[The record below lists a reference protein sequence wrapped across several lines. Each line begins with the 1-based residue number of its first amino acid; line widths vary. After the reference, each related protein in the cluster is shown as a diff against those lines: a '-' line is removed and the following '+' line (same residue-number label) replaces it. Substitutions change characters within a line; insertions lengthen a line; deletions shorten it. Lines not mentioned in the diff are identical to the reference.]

1 MNDNS
6 RKSGWEWLDRDT
18 SAFLYEY
25 LTMGADIP
33 EPVRKHFGFD
43 RDYLLYEKINGMD
56 YDEYLRQREEGRFPD
71 VLEVD
76 GIHKL
81 IRVLRPPHAR
91 CVIETNG
98 SRPTVLDDLV
108 GAGYADIVS
117 FVFDRYP
124 KKCQLDSMRIA
135 RDGDCRFAV
144 TVVTEPQRLTV
155 EDVLDLGD
163 HIKGAML
170 LQIKRSSEPG
180 ALQYKKS
187 EISSLAKSMKGT
199 AKEVRI
205 V

>member
-1 MNDNS
+1 MRIANFRRTDTVSLPGLYLSSVGVSTDDGPGVNETEVANS
-6 RKSGWEWLDRDT
+6 
-18 SAFLYEY
+18 
-25 LTMGADIP
+25 
-33 EPVRKHFGFD
+33 
-43 RDYLLYEKINGMD
+43 INGD
-56 YDEYLRQREEGRFPD
+56 KDSLDGILFRGVETD

-180 ALQYKKS
+180 ALQYKKN

>member
-1 MNDNS
+1 MRIANFRRTDTVSLPGLYLSSVSVSPDDGPGVNETEVANS
-6 RKSGWEWLDRDT
+6 
-18 SAFLYEY
+18 
-25 LTMGADIP
+25 
-33 EPVRKHFGFD
+33 
-43 RDYLLYEKINGMD
+43 INGD
-56 YDEYLRQREEGRFPD
+56 KDSLDGILFRGVETD
-71 VLEVD
+71 ILEVD

-144 TVVTEPQRLTV
+144 TVVTEPQRLTM

>member
-1 MNDNS
+1 MRIANFRRTDTVSLPGLYLSSVGVSPDDGPGVNETEVANS
-6 RKSGWEWLDRDT
+6 
-18 SAFLYEY
+18 
-25 LTMGADIP
+25 
-33 EPVRKHFGFD
+33 
-43 RDYLLYEKINGMD
+43 INGD
-56 YDEYLRQREEGRFPD
+56 KDSLDGILFRGVETD

-76 GIHKL
+76 GILRL

-144 TVVTEPQRLTV
+144 TVVTEPQRLTM

>member
-1 MNDNS
+1 MRIANFRRTDTVSLPGLYLSSVGVSTDDGPGVNETEVANS
-6 RKSGWEWLDRDT
+6 
-18 SAFLYEY
+18 
-25 LTMGADIP
+25 
-33 EPVRKHFGFD
+33 
-43 RDYLLYEKINGMD
+43 INGD
-56 YDEYLRQREEGRFPD
+56 KDSLDGILFLGVETD

-187 EISSLAKSMKGT
+187 EISSLAKSMKGM

>member
-1 MNDNS
+1 MRIANFRRTDTVSLPGLYLSSVGVSTDDGPGVNETEVANS
-6 RKSGWEWLDRDT
+6 
-18 SAFLYEY
+18 
-25 LTMGADIP
+25 
-33 EPVRKHFGFD
+33 
-43 RDYLLYEKINGMD
+43 INGD
-56 YDEYLRQREEGRFPD
+56 KDSLDGILFRGVETD

-180 ALQYKKS
+180 TLQYKKS

>member
-1 MNDNS
+1 MRLANFRRTDTVSLPGLYLSSVGVSPDDGPGVNETEVANS
-6 RKSGWEWLDRDT
+6 
-18 SAFLYEY
+18 
-25 LTMGADIP
+25 
-33 EPVRKHFGFD
+33 
-43 RDYLLYEKINGMD
+43 INGD
-56 YDEYLRQREEGRFPD
+56 KDSLDGILFRGVETD

-76 GIHKL
+76 GIHRL

-98 SRPTVLDDLV
+98 SRPIVLDDLV

-144 TVVTEPQRLTV
+144 TVVTEPQRLTM

>member
-1 MNDNS
+1 MRIANFRRTDTVSLPGLYLSSVGVSPDDGPGVNETEVANS
-6 RKSGWEWLDRDT
+6 
-18 SAFLYEY
+18 
-25 LTMGADIP
+25 
-33 EPVRKHFGFD
+33 
-43 RDYLLYEKINGMD
+43 INGD
-56 YDEYLRQREEGRFPD
+56 KDSLDGILFRGVETD

-76 GIHKL
+76 GIHRL

-98 SRPTVLDDLV
+98 SRPIVLDDLV

-144 TVVTEPQRLTV
+144 TVITEPQRLTM

>member
-1 MNDNS
+1 M
-6 RKSGWEWLDRDT
+6 
-18 SAFLYEY
+18 
-25 LTMGADIP
+25 
-33 EPVRKHFGFD
+33 
-43 RDYLLYEKINGMD
+43 
-56 YDEYLRQREEGRFPD
+56 
-71 VLEVD
+71 
-76 GIHKL
+76 
-81 IRVLRPPHAR
+81 
-91 CVIETNG
+91 
-98 SRPTVLDDLV
+98 
-108 GAGYADIVS
+108 
-117 FVFDRYP
+117 
-124 KKCQLDSMRIA
+124 
-135 RDGDCRFAV
+135 

>member
-1 MNDNS
+1 MRIANFRRTDTVPLPGLYLSSVGVSADDGPGVNETEVANS
-6 RKSGWEWLDRDT
+6 
-18 SAFLYEY
+18 
-25 LTMGADIP
+25 
-33 EPVRKHFGFD
+33 
-43 RDYLLYEKINGMD
+43 INGD
-56 YDEYLRQREEGRFPD
+56 KDSLDGILFRGVETD

>member
-1 MNDNS
+1 MRIANFRRTDTVSLPGLYLSSVGVSPDDGPGVNETEVANS
-6 RKSGWEWLDRDT
+6 
-18 SAFLYEY
+18 
-25 LTMGADIP
+25 
-33 EPVRKHFGFD
+33 
-43 RDYLLYEKINGMD
+43 INGD
-56 YDEYLRQREEGRFPD
+56 KDSLDGILFRGVETD

-144 TVVTEPQRLTV
+144 TVVTEPQRLTM

-205 V
+205 I

>member
-1 MNDNS
+1 MRIANFRRTDTVSLPGLYLSSVGVSTDDGPGVNETEVANS
-6 RKSGWEWLDRDT
+6 
-18 SAFLYEY
+18 
-25 LTMGADIP
+25 
-33 EPVRKHFGFD
+33 
-43 RDYLLYEKINGMD
+43 INGD
-56 YDEYLRQREEGRFPD
+56 KDSLDGILFRGVETD

-144 TVVTEPQRLTV
+144 TVVTAPQRLTV

>member
-1 MNDNS
+1 MRIANFRRTDTVSLPGLYLSSVGVSPDDGPGVNETEVANS
-6 RKSGWEWLDRDT
+6 
-18 SAFLYEY
+18 
-25 LTMGADIP
+25 
-33 EPVRKHFGFD
+33 
-43 RDYLLYEKINGMD
+43 INGD
-56 YDEYLRQREEGRFPD
+56 KDSLDGILFRGVETD

-76 GIHKL
+76 GIHRL

-144 TVVTEPQRLTV
+144 TVVTEPQRLTM

-180 ALQYKKS
+180 AIQYKKS

>member
-1 MNDNS
+1 MRIANFRRTDTVSLPGLYLSSVGVSPDDGPGVNETEVANS
-6 RKSGWEWLDRDT
+6 
-18 SAFLYEY
+18 
-25 LTMGADIP
+25 
-33 EPVRKHFGFD
+33 
-43 RDYLLYEKINGMD
+43 INGD
-56 YDEYLRQREEGRFPD
+56 KDSLDGILFRGVETD

-98 SRPTVLDDLV
+98 SRPIVLDDLV

-144 TVVTEPQRLTV
+144 TVVTEPQRLTM

>member
-1 MNDNS
+1 MRIANFRRTDTVSLPGLYLSSVGVSPDDGPGVNETEVANS
-6 RKSGWEWLDRDT
+6 
-18 SAFLYEY
+18 
-25 LTMGADIP
+25 
-33 EPVRKHFGFD
+33 
-43 RDYLLYEKINGMD
+43 INGD
-56 YDEYLRQREEGRFPD
+56 KDSLDGILFRGVETD
-71 VLEVD
+71 ILEVD

-144 TVVTEPQRLTV
+144 TVVTEPQRLTM

>member
-1 MNDNS
+1 MRIANFRRTDTVSLPGLYLSSVGVSPDDGPGVNETEVANS
-6 RKSGWEWLDRDT
+6 
-18 SAFLYEY
+18 
-25 LTMGADIP
+25 
-33 EPVRKHFGFD
+33 
-43 RDYLLYEKINGMD
+43 INGD
-56 YDEYLRQREEGRFPD
+56 KDSLDGILFRGVETD

-76 GIHKL
+76 GIHRL

-98 SRPTVLDDLV
+98 TRPTVLDDLV

-144 TVVTEPQRLTV
+144 TVVTEPQRLTM

-180 ALQYKKS
+180 AIQYKKS

>member
-1 MNDNS
+1 MRIANFRRTDTVSLPGLYLSSVGVSTDDGPGVNETEVANS
-6 RKSGWEWLDRDT
+6 
-18 SAFLYEY
+18 
-25 LTMGADIP
+25 
-33 EPVRKHFGFD
+33 
-43 RDYLLYEKINGMD
+43 INGD
-56 YDEYLRQREEGRFPD
+56 KDSLDGILFRGVETD

-81 IRVLRPPHAR
+81 IRVLRPPHMR

-144 TVVTEPQRLTV
+144 TVITEPQRLTV

-163 HIKGAML
+163 RIKGAML

>member
-1 MNDNS
+1 MRIANFRRTDTVSLPGLYLSSVGVSPDDGPSINETEVANS
-6 RKSGWEWLDRDT
+6 
-18 SAFLYEY
+18 
-25 LTMGADIP
+25 
-33 EPVRKHFGFD
+33 
-43 RDYLLYEKINGMD
+43 INGD
-56 YDEYLRQREEGRFPD
+56 KDSLDGILFRGVETD

-76 GIHKL
+76 GIHRL

-144 TVVTEPQRLTV
+144 TVVTEPQRLTM

>member
-1 MNDNS
+1 MRIANFRRTDTVSLPGLYLSSVGVSPDDGPGVNETEVANS
-6 RKSGWEWLDRDT
+6 
-18 SAFLYEY
+18 
-25 LTMGADIP
+25 
-33 EPVRKHFGFD
+33 
-43 RDYLLYEKINGMD
+43 INGD
-56 YDEYLRQREEGRFPD
+56 KDSLDGILFRGVETD

-98 SRPTVLDDLV
+98 SRPIVLDDLV

-117 FVFDRYP
+117 FIFDRYP

-144 TVVTEPQRLTV
+144 TVVTEPQRLTM

>member
-1 MNDNS
+1 MRIANFRRTDTVSLPGLYLSSVGVSTDDGSGVNETEVANS
-6 RKSGWEWLDRDT
+6 
-18 SAFLYEY
+18 
-25 LTMGADIP
+25 
-33 EPVRKHFGFD
+33 
-43 RDYLLYEKINGMD
+43 INGD
-56 YDEYLRQREEGRFPD
+56 KDSLDGILFRGVETD

>member
-1 MNDNS
+1 MRIANFRRTDTVSLPGLYLSSVGVSPDDGPGVNETEVANS
-6 RKSGWEWLDRDT
+6 
-18 SAFLYEY
+18 
-25 LTMGADIP
+25 
-33 EPVRKHFGFD
+33 
-43 RDYLLYEKINGMD
+43 INGD
-56 YDEYLRQREEGRFPD
+56 KDSLDGILFRGVETD

-144 TVVTEPQRLTV
+144 TVVTEPQRLTM

-180 ALQYKKS
+180 AIQYKKS

>member
-1 MNDNS
+1 MRIANFRRTDTVSLPGLYLSSVGVSPDDGPGVNETEVANS
-6 RKSGWEWLDRDT
+6 
-18 SAFLYEY
+18 
-25 LTMGADIP
+25 
-33 EPVRKHFGFD
+33 
-43 RDYLLYEKINGMD
+43 INGD
-56 YDEYLRQREEGRFPD
+56 KDSLDGILFRGVETD

-76 GIHKL
+76 GIHRL

-144 TVVTEPQRLTV
+144 TVVTEPQRLTM

>member
-1 MNDNS
+1 MRIANFRRTDTVSLPGLYLSSVGVSTDDGPGVNETEVANS
-6 RKSGWEWLDRDT
+6 
-18 SAFLYEY
+18 
-25 LTMGADIP
+25 
-33 EPVRKHFGFD
+33 
-43 RDYLLYEKINGMD
+43 INGD
-56 YDEYLRQREEGRFPD
+56 KDSLDGILFRGVETD

-76 GIHKL
+76 GIHRL
-81 IRVLRPPHAR
+81 IRVLRPPHTR

-163 HIKGAML
+163 RIKGAML

>member
-1 MNDNS
+1 MRIANFRRTDTVSLPGLYLSSVGVSPDDGPGVNETEVANS
-6 RKSGWEWLDRDT
+6 
-18 SAFLYEY
+18 
-25 LTMGADIP
+25 
-33 EPVRKHFGFD
+33 
-43 RDYLLYEKINGMD
+43 INGD
-56 YDEYLRQREEGRFPD
+56 KDSLDGILFRGVETD

>member
-1 MNDNS
+1 MRIANFRRTDTVSLPGLYLSSVGVSPDDGPGVNETEVANS
-6 RKSGWEWLDRDT
+6 
-18 SAFLYEY
+18 
-25 LTMGADIP
+25 
-33 EPVRKHFGFD
+33 
-43 RDYLLYEKINGMD
+43 INGD
-56 YDEYLRQREEGRFPD
+56 KDSLDGILFRGVETD

-76 GIHKL
+76 GIHRL

>member
-1 MNDNS
+1 MRIANFRRTDTVSLPGLYLSSVGVSPDDGPGVNETEVANS
-6 RKSGWEWLDRDT
+6 
-18 SAFLYEY
+18 
-25 LTMGADIP
+25 
-33 EPVRKHFGFD
+33 
-43 RDYLLYEKINGMD
+43 INGD
-56 YDEYLRQREEGRFPD
+56 KDSLDGILFRGVETD
-71 VLEVD
+71 VLEMD

-144 TVVTEPQRLTV
+144 TVVTEPQRLTM

>member
-1 MNDNS
+1 MRIANFRRTDTVSLPGLYLSSVGVSTDDGPGVNETEVANS
-6 RKSGWEWLDRDT
+6 
-18 SAFLYEY
+18 
-25 LTMGADIP
+25 
-33 EPVRKHFGFD
+33 
-43 RDYLLYEKINGMD
+43 INGD
-56 YDEYLRQREEGRFPD
+56 KDSLDGILFRGVETD

-91 CVIETNG
+91 CVIETHG
-98 SRPTVLDDLV
+98 ARPTVLDDLV

>member
-1 MNDNS
+1 MRIANFRRTDTVSLPGLYLSSVGVSPDDGPGVNETEVANS
-6 RKSGWEWLDRDT
+6 
-18 SAFLYEY
+18 
-25 LTMGADIP
+25 
-33 EPVRKHFGFD
+33 
-43 RDYLLYEKINGMD
+43 INGD
-56 YDEYLRQREEGRFPD
+56 KDSLDGILFRGVETD

-81 IRVLRPPHAR
+81 IHVLRPPHAR

-98 SRPTVLDDLV
+98 SRPIVLDDLV

-144 TVVTEPQRLTV
+144 TVVTEPQRLTM

>member
-1 MNDNS
+1 MRIANFRRTDTVSLPGLYLSSVGVSPDDGPGVNETEVANS
-6 RKSGWEWLDRDT
+6 
-18 SAFLYEY
+18 
-25 LTMGADIP
+25 
-33 EPVRKHFGFD
+33 
-43 RDYLLYEKINGMD
+43 INGD
-56 YDEYLRQREEGRFPD
+56 KDSLDGILFRGVETD

-76 GIHKL
+76 GIHRL

-144 TVVTEPQRLTV
+144 TVVTEPQRLTM

-205 V
+205 I

>member
-1 MNDNS
+1 MRIANFRRTDTVSLPGLYLSSVGVSPDDGPGVNETEVANS
-6 RKSGWEWLDRDT
+6 
-18 SAFLYEY
+18 
-25 LTMGADIP
+25 
-33 EPVRKHFGFD
+33 
-43 RDYLLYEKINGMD
+43 INGD
-56 YDEYLRQREEGRFPD
+56 KDSLDGILFRGVETD

-144 TVVTEPQRLTV
+144 TVVTEPQRLTM

>member
-1 MNDNS
+1 MRIANFRRTDTVSLPGLYLSSVGVSPDDGPGVNETEVANS
-6 RKSGWEWLDRDT
+6 
-18 SAFLYEY
+18 
-25 LTMGADIP
+25 
-33 EPVRKHFGFD
+33 
-43 RDYLLYEKINGMD
+43 INGD
-56 YDEYLRQREEGRFPD
+56 KDSLDGILFRGVETD

-76 GIHKL
+76 GIHRL

-135 RDGDCRFAV
+135 RNGDCRFAV
-144 TVVTEPQRLTV
+144 TVVTEPQRLTM

>member
-1 MNDNS
+1 MRIANFRRTDTVSLPGLYLSSVGVSPDDGPGVNETEVANS
-6 RKSGWEWLDRDT
+6 
-18 SAFLYEY
+18 
-25 LTMGADIP
+25 
-33 EPVRKHFGFD
+33 
-43 RDYLLYEKINGMD
+43 INGD
-56 YDEYLRQREEGRFPD
+56 KDSLDGILFRGVETD

-144 TVVTEPQRLTV
+144 TVVTDPQRLTM

>member
-1 MNDNS
+1 MRIANFRRTDTVSLPGLYLSSVGVSPDDGPGVNETEVANS
-6 RKSGWEWLDRDT
+6 
-18 SAFLYEY
+18 
-25 LTMGADIP
+25 
-33 EPVRKHFGFD
+33 
-43 RDYLLYEKINGMD
+43 INGD
-56 YDEYLRQREEGRFPD
+56 KDSLDGILFRGVETD

-76 GIHKL
+76 GIHRL

-98 SRPTVLDDLV
+98 SRPIVLDDLV

-144 TVVTEPQRLTV
+144 TVVTEPQRLTM

>member
-1 MNDNS
+1 MRIANFRRTDTVSLPGLYLSSVGVSTDDGPGVNETEVANS
-6 RKSGWEWLDRDT
+6 
-18 SAFLYEY
+18 
-25 LTMGADIP
+25 
-33 EPVRKHFGFD
+33 
-43 RDYLLYEKINGMD
+43 INGD
-56 YDEYLRQREEGRFPD
+56 KDSLDGILFRGVETD

-91 CVIETNG
+91 CIIETNG
-98 SRPTVLDDLV
+98 SRPIVLDDLV